1 MPASSEPIKVVV
13 RSRPLNSKEK
23 SESRKSIIEIH
34 EEDKQ
39 VVIKD
44 PQGVDKPFTFDHVF
58 TETCAQDYFY
68 EECCYALVESALSG
82 YNGTIFAYG
91 QTGCGKTHTMQG
103 LPSPD
108 SLRGVI
114 PRSFDHI
121 FEAIRIAEGME
132 FLVRCSYLEIYNED
146 IRDLL
151 GKDPNKKL
159 ELKEDPNKG
168 VYTKDL
174 TCTVVSDEESINLVM
189 EKGLKERTV
198 AATAMNDT
206 SSRSHAIF
214 TIWVEVSEV
223 VEGKEMFRVG
233 KLNLVD
239 LAGSERQKKTGASG
253 DRLKEGAK
261 INLSLSA
268 LGNVISVLA
277 DGKSGKHI
285 PYRDSKLTRLLQDSL
300 GGNTKTL
307 MMAAISPADYS
318 FDETMS
324 TLRYANR
331 AKNIKN
337 KPRVNEDPKDA
348 KLREY
353 KEEIE
358 NLRKLLEQQGGAKTN
373 PNSNS
378 SSHQMALTR
387 APYEGVPSLGVVE
400 IERVVEKVVVQK
412 EIEYVAE
419 KNENMYKQSLEFN
432 QAILDQRNRLGSDLE
447 REKQQRLEL
456 ELRLKSLS
464 KYMLGS
470 SGNLDQ
476 SGEEVLKTQKAKK
489 KHDKLRGKERKKR
502 EKAAEEER
510 RRILDENRE
519 KEEELGEVLEDY
531 EILERRHQKEK
542 KKLQKKLQS
551 MQAKMDELIE
561 DSEIERSNLMETI
574 SSQNR
579 EMRLWE
585 KVAEHVFEAKQI
597 SRIIDK
603 SLFNDESGVWILP
616 RIKVKKDVIGN
627 GGIVNGGEK
636 DKAKE
641 TKENKGGGGVVSEAL
656 PSIGMNMNM
665 MGPTSMAGPSNPTFS
680 KGPPSNY
687 PSNYPS
693 NNPSNNPSN
702 SPTPAPST
710 EAKKEKQSKK
720 KKRKKEK
727 KEKQSME
734 EDETLELTPFTERKT
749 VEVPDNVPKLPLTG
763 GKLEEE
769 EDYGNE
775 DFEEEEELSKN
786 FETWGFA

>member
-1 MPASSEPIKVVV
+1 MPASSETIKVVV
-13 RSRPLNSKEK
+13 RARPLNSKEK
-23 SESRKSIIEIH
+23 SENRSSIIDIH

-44 PQGVDKPFTFDHVF
+44 PSGMDKPFTFDHVF
-58 TETCAQDYFY
+58 SATTKQDFFY
-68 EECCYALVESALSG
+68 EECCYSLVESALAG

-103 LPSPD
+103 LSSPD
-108 SLRGVI
+108 ELRGVI

-174 TCTVVSDEESINLVM
+174 TCTVVSNEEMINEVM

-307 MMAAISPADYS
+307 MMAAISPADYN

-353 KEEIE
+353 KDEIE
-358 NLRKLLEQQGGAKTN
+358 NLRKLLEQQGGAGAGIAA
-373 PNSNS
+373 P
-378 SSHQMALTR
+378 AIR

-400 IERVVEKVVVQK
+400 IEKVVEKVVVQK

-419 KNENMYKQSLEFN
+419 KNENMYRQSLEYN

-456 ELRLKSLS
+456 EARLNSLS

-489 KHDKLRGKERKKR
+489 KHERMRGRERKKR

-519 KEEELGEVLEDY
+519 KDEELGEVLEDY

-542 KKLQKKLQS
+542 KKLQKKIQS
-551 MQAKMDELIE
+551 MQAKMDDLIE

-585 KVAEHVFEAKQI
+585 TVAEHVFEAKQI
-597 SRIIDK
+597 SRIIDR
-603 SLFNDESGVWILP
+603 SSWNDESGVWVLP
-616 RIKVKKDVIGN
+616 RIKVRKDVIGN

-641 TKENKGGGGVVSEAL
+641 SKENKGEAL
-656 PSIGMNMNM
+656 PSIRNGNFALMK
-665 MGPTSMAGPSNPTFS
+665 GPSMMA
-680 KGPPSNY
+680 KGPPSND
-687 PSNYPS
+687 PDSS
-693 NNPSNNPSN
+693 A
-702 SPTPAPST
+702 TKAT
-710 EAKKEKQSKK
+710 EVTKKPSKK
-720 KKRKKEK
+720 KKKKK
-727 KEKQSME
+727 DRTSKQPIDE
-734 EDETLELTPFTERKT
+734 ETLELTPFTETKKID
-749 VEVPDNVPKLPLTG
+749 VPEQVPKLPLTG
-763 GKLEEE
+763 GKP
-769 EDYGNE
+769 EDEYGNE
-775 DFEEEEELSKN
+775 DFEEEEEVSKD
-786 FETWGFA
+786 FEEWGFA